1 MRKARSFSAKD
12 PSCQNRMMA
21 GHGALTGRFNATVA
35 SPRGKQAEVWLV
47 EPNGDEH
54 LVRCL
59 VLSNGVEIGGDGETI
74 AYLND
79 RYGSAAVSLTAKSVV
94 ETTI

>member
-1 MRKARSFSAKD
+1 
-12 PSCQNRMMA
+12 MA
-21 GHGALTGRFNATVA
+21 GHGALTGRFNAIVA
-35 SPRGKQAEVWLV
+35 STRGKQAEVWLV

-59 VLSNGVEIGGDGETI
+59 VHSSGIEIGGDGDTI

-79 RYGSAAVSLTAKSVV
+79 RYGAAAVSLTARSIV
-94 ETTI
+94 EASI

>member
-1 MRKARSFSAKD
+1 MRKAGSFPATD
-12 PSCQNRMMA
+12 PSGQNRKMA
-21 GHGALTGRFNATVA
+21 NHGTLTGRFNAIVA

-59 VLSNGVEIGGDGETI
+59 VLSSGVEIGGDGDTL

-79 RYGSAAVSLTAKSVV
+79 RYGAAAVSLTAKSVV
-94 ETTI
+94 EAV

>member
-1 MRKARSFSAKD
+1 
-12 PSCQNRMMA
+12 MA
-21 GHGALTGRFNATVA
+21 GHGALTGRFSAIVA

-59 VLSNGVEIGGDGETI
+59 VLSSGVEIGGDGDTL
-74 AYLND
+74 AYLNN
-79 RYGSAAVSLTAKSVV
+79 RYGAAAVSLTAKSVV
-94 ETTI
+94 EAV